1 MKLPLALAGPAL
13 LLLALRGLDS
23 GTRPRAGEP
32 LALRWTRT
40 ASAHPWRT
48 GLALVLLATAL
59 RPPRGSPKPRNL
71 SGSAKEAEPLLVS
84 GPPPR

>member
-1 MKLPLALAGPAL
+1 MKLPLVLAGPAL
-13 LLLALRGLDS
+13 FFLTLRGVDS

-48 GLALVLLATAL
+48 GLGLVLLAAAL
-59 RPPRGSPKPRNL
+59 RPPRGSRKTRNL

-84 GPPPR
+84 GPPSG